1 MKLYEKYTPLNQ
13 EKKVDSYNIINVA
26 IQYVE
31 DHIKET
37 ILPEEIAEACNYSV
51 SNLKYLFHKV
61 FQYGMMEYVNR
72 RKISEAACRLI
83 KTRES
88 VCSVAFYYGYG
99 SQEVFT
105 RAFYKVWQETPGVY
119 RKKRH
124 FYGLYPKQEFIYDEC
139 GVFRRRFDLSGLI
152 EELNARECSTIV
164 CFDIV
169 GIRFIKTCYG
179 KDAGEAAALHALRR
193 MEELVGTDCS
203 LYRLAGDKFAVN
215 LGGAGYLAARSAAL
229 EVLKANGTS
238 FIFKGNE
245 IFLSMFAGVT
255 QITARGITSKQL
267 FDKLNLTIEDAHKRL
282 FRNFTSPYGF
292 PAFGLLYDDASGL
305 YKGEVSV
312 AYRETGKGSHG
323 FSCRIPC
330 EEINYFFS
338 IDDETEPVR
347 WNTTEKEY
355 HLFFP
360 DGEDWYRKTVY
371 DSCKEVVREH
381 YYIIRNLRYHK
392 DQSLTYTLLHLEI
405 TLTADGRVMTLNGG
419 ELKEVL
425 SQGIISKKEYRKIIN
440 TGKTILNRL
449 ENKRE

>member
-1 MKLYEKYTPLNQ
+1 M
-13 EKKVDSYNIINVA
+13 DSYNVLNVA

-31 DHIKET
+31 DHIKEI
-37 ILPEEIAEACNYSV
+37 ILPEEIAEVCNYSV

-72 RKISEAACRLI
+72 RKITEAACRLI
-83 KTRES
+83 KTQES
-88 VCSVAFYYGYG
+88 VCSVAFYYGFG

-105 RAFYKVWQETPGVY
+105 RAFYKIWQETPGVY

-124 FYGLYPKQEFIYDEC
+124 FYGIYPKQEFICDEC
-139 GVFRRRFDLSGLI
+139 GVFRRRFDLTGLT
-152 EELNARECSTIV
+152 EELNARECSTVV

-179 KDAGEAAALHALRR
+179 KEAGEAAALHALRR
-193 MEELVGTDCS
+193 IEELMETECT

-215 LGGAGYLAARSAAL
+215 LGGAGYPAARNAAL
-229 EVLKANGTS
+229 QVLKANGTS
-238 FIFKGNE
+238 FIVKGNE

-255 QITARGITSKQL
+255 HINARGITSKQL
-267 FDKLNLTIEDAHKRL
+267 FDQLNLTIEEAHKRL

-292 PAFGLLYDDASGL
+292 PVFGLFYDDASGL
-305 YKGEVSV
+305 YKGEVSH
-312 AYRETGKGSHG
+312 AHRETQKGSHG
-323 FSCRIPC
+323 FSCKIPC

-360 DGEDWYRKTVY
+360 DGEDWYRKTVFN
-371 DSCKEVVREH
+371 SCKEVMREH

-419 ELKEVL
+419 ELKEAL
-425 SQGIISKKEYRKIIN
+425 YEGIISKKEYGKIIN
-440 TGKTILNRL
+440 TGKSILNRL
-449 ENKRE
+449 EKKRE

>member
-1 MKLYEKYTPLNQ
+1 M
-13 EKKVDSYNIINVA
+13 DSYNILNVV

-83 KTRES
+83 KTQES
-88 VCSVAFYYGYG
+88 VCSVTFYYGFG

-105 RAFYKVWQETPGVY
+105 RAFYKIWQETPGVY

-124 FYGLYPKQEFIYDEC
+124 FYGLYPKQEFICDNS
-139 GVFRRRFDLSGLI
+139 GVFRRRFDLSGLT

-193 MEELVGTDCS
+193 MEELMSADCS

-215 LGGAGYLAARSAAL
+215 LGGAGYLAARDAAL

-245 IFLSMFAGVT
+245 ISLSMFAGVT
-255 QITARGITSKQL
+255 QITARGNTSKQL
-267 FDKLNLTIEDAHKRL
+267 FDTLNLTIEEAHMRL
-282 FRNFTSPYGF
+282 FRNFTSPFGF
-292 PAFGLLYDDASGL
+292 PTFGLFYDDASGL
-305 YKGEVSV
+305 YKGEVSH
-312 AYRETGKGSHG
+312 AHREIQKDSHG
-323 FSCRIPC
+323 FSCKIPR

-338 IDDETEPVR
+338 IDDETEPVC

-360 DGEDWYRKTVY
+360 DGEDWYRKTVFNSY
-371 DSCKEVVREH
+371 KEVVREH
-381 YYIIRNLRYHK
+381 YYIIRNLLYHK
-392 DQSLTYTLLHLEI
+392 DHSLTYTLLHLEI
-405 TLTADGRVMTLNGG
+405 THTADDRVMSLNGG
-419 ELKEVL
+419 ELKEAL
-425 SQGIISKKEYRKIIN
+425 YEGIISKKEYGKIIN
-440 TGKTILNRL
+440 TGKTILNWL
-449 ENKRE
+449 KKKRE

>member
-1 MKLYEKYTPLNQ
+1 M
-13 EKKVDSYNIINVA
+13 DSYNILNVV

-83 KTRES
+83 KTQES
-88 VCSVAFYYGYG
+88 VCSVTFYYGFG

-105 RAFYKVWQETPGVY
+105 RAFYKIWQETPGVY

-124 FYGLYPKQEFIYDEC
+124 FYGLYPKQEFICDNS
-139 GVFRRRFDLSGLI
+139 GVFRRRFDLSGLT

-193 MEELVGTDCS
+193 MEELMSADCS

-282 FRNFTSPYGF
+282 FPNFTSPYGF

-440 TGKTILNRL
+440 TGKSILNRL

>member
-312 AYRETGKGSHG
+312 AYRETGKVSHG

>member
-1 MKLYEKYTPLNQ
+1 M
-13 EKKVDSYNIINVA
+13 DSYNVLNVA

-31 DHIKET
+31 DHIKEI
-37 ILPEEIAEACNYSV
+37 ILPEEIAEVCNYSV

-72 RKISEAACRLI
+72 RKITEAACRLI
-83 KTRES
+83 KTQES
-88 VCSVAFYYGYG
+88 VCSVAFYYGFG

-105 RAFYKVWQETPGVY
+105 RAFYKIWQETPGVY

-124 FYGLYPKQEFIYDEC
+124 FYGIYPKQEFICDEC
-139 GVFRRRFDLSGLI
+139 GVFRRRFDLTGLT
-152 EELNARECSTIV
+152 EELNARECSTVV

-179 KDAGEAAALHALRR
+179 KEAGEAAALHALRR
-193 MEELVGTDCS
+193 IEELMETECT

-215 LGGAGYLAARSAAL
+215 LGGAGYPAARNAAL
-229 EVLKANGTS
+229 QVLKANGTS
-238 FIFKGNE
+238 FIVKGNE

-255 QITARGITSKQL
+255 HINARGITSKQL
-267 FDKLNLTIEDAHKRL
+267 FDQLNLTIEEAHKRL

-292 PAFGLLYDDASGL
+292 PVFGLFYDDASGL
-305 YKGEVSV
+305 YKGEVSH
-312 AYRETGKGSHG
+312 AHRETQKGSHG
-323 FSCRIPC
+323 FSCKIPC

-360 DGEDWYRKTVY
+360 DGEDWYRKTVFN
-371 DSCKEVVREH
+371 SRKEVMREH

-419 ELKEVL
+419 ELKEAL
-425 SQGIISKKEYRKIIN
+425 YEGIISKSEYGKIIN
-440 TGKTILNRL
+440 TGKSILNRL
-449 ENKRE
+449 EKKRE